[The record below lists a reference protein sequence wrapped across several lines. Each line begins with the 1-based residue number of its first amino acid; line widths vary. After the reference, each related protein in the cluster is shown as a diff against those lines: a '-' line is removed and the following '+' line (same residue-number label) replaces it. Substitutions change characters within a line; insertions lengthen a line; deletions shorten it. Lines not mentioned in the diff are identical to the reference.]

1 MAAQNSAD
9 FPFSRGHAAEHGRTF
24 GALVQ
29 TLGRTAIF
37 FIKKILSPS
46 CKKNWSRFVP
56 NRCSRDWGS
65 CLWTQKNSKQLQNLP
80 AKKQFENNWEVEKRK
95 PNGELVE
102 PDPFLEKVSQ
112 KTLALAKTF
121 LKKNEDKSK

>member
-37 FIKKILSPS
+37 FIKKYLVPAAKKIGADLFQIAAPEIGEIVCGRKNTQNN
-46 CKKNWSRFVP
+46 CKTCR
-56 NRCSRDWGS
+56 
-65 CLWTQKNSKQLQNLP
+65 QKNSSKTIGRW
-80 AKKQFENNWEVEKRK
+80 KKGNQTEN
-95 PNGELVE
+95 
-102 PDPFLEKVSQ
+102 
-112 KTLALAKTF
+112 
-121 LKKNEDKSK
+121 